1 MRQFEN
7 FAEKGIVV
15 NLSEM
20 VPANEVPR
28 PYNEMILN
36 DDPTLLKPLIK
47 YGVNPA
53 SGIPL
58 SDDFMATVVH
68 AVGSADCNPTG
79 NEDPVIVGERRKL
92 LVDLFFV
99 RADMLFTNMINTL
112 NVQYDKE
119 LRYRFRD
126 IYNKLS
132 LMEYCPWDD
141 DNKTIVALFDR
152 SLLSREQHSM
162 LLYNPNIDVN
172 NRNRLRMSKLVDLE
186 YYMRVPLGTILDGIL
201 SPIAADYNNSVSR
214 VNSVLMTSDGLG
226 IMAIDYDEYIQFLGV
241 CYANLIACTETIV
254 RLLYDEAMD
263 MLRSGYI
270 GQYGIEYDEIMG
282 MARSAALSV
291 ESKIIK
297 EGAEK
302 DLKSINL

>member
-15 NLSEM
+15 SLSEM
-20 VPANEVPR
+20 VPANEVSK
-28 PYNEMILN
+28 PYNDMILN
-36 DDPTLLKPLIK
+36 HDPTLFKPLIK

-53 SGIPL
+53 SGLPL

-68 AVGSADCNPTG
+68 SVGSLECPSTG
-79 NEDPVIVGERRKL
+79 NEEPIVVGERRKL

-132 LMEYCPWDD
+132 SMEYCPWDD
-141 DNKTIVALFDR
+141 DNKSIVTLFDR
-152 SLLSREQHSM
+152 SLLSREQYSM
-162 LLYNPNIDVN
+162 LSYNPNADVN

-214 VNSVLMTSDGLG
+214 VNNVLMTSDSLG
-226 IMAIDYDEYIQFLGV
+226 IMAIDYDEYIQFLGI
-241 CYANLIACTETIV
+241 CYANLMTCTETV
-254 RLLYDEAMD
+254 VKLLYDEAMS

-270 GQYGIEYDEIMG
+270 GQYGIEYDEIVG
-282 MARSAALSV
+282 MARNAALSV
-291 ESKIIK
+291 ESKLIK

-302 DLKSINL
+302 ELKSINL

>member
-36 DDPTLLKPLIK
+36 DDPTLSKPLIK

-68 AVGSADCNPTG
+68 AVGSVDCNPTG
-79 NEDPVIVGERRKL
+79 NEDPIIVGERRKL
-92 LVDLFFV
+92 LIDLFFV

-112 NVQYDKE
+112 NVQYDRE

-132 LMEYCPWDD
+132 SMEYCPWED
-141 DNKTIVALFDR
+141 DNKTIVTLFDR
-152 SLLSREQHSM
+152 SLLSREPYAMMTFAPAEST
-162 LLYNPNIDVN
+162 

-201 SPIAADYNNSVSR
+201 APISSDYNNSVSR

-226 IMAIDYDEYIQFLGV
+226 IMAIDYDEYIQFLGI
-241 CYANLIACTETIV
+241 CYANLIACTETV
-254 RLLYDEAMD
+254 VKLLYDEAMD

-282 MARSAALSV
+282 MTRTAALSV
-291 ESKIIK
+291 ESEIIK
-297 EGAEK
+297 EGYK
-302 DLKSINL
+302 DEIKSIKF